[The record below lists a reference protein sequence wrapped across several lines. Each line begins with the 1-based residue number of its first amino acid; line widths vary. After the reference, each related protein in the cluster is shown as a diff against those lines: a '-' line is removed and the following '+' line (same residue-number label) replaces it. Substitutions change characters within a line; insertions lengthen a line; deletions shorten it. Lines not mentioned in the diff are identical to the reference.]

1 MVKWIIFIAASI
13 GILIISFPSL
23 KSTKLH
29 GFYRFFAFESI
40 IGLILLNAE
49 IWFSDPFSPLQ
60 IISWILLI
68 CSIIFVIVG
77 FYLLRV
83 IGKPQGNFEN
93 TTNLVKIGA
102 YKYIR
107 HPLYASLLFGC
118 WGAFLKDVT
127 IYTGALALIATLA
140 IVATAIVEEKENLN
154 KFGDEYIKYRKDTK
168 MFVPFLF

>member
-23 KSTKLH
+23 KSPKLH

-49 IWFSDPFSPLQ
+49 IWFSNPFSPLQ
-60 IISWILLI
+60 IISWILLL
-68 CSIIFVIVG
+68 CSIILVTIG

-107 HPLYASLLFGC
+107 HPLYSSLLFLC

-127 IYTGALALIATLA
+127 IFTASLALITTLA

-154 KFGDEYIKYRKDTK
+154 KFGDEYIKYRKETK